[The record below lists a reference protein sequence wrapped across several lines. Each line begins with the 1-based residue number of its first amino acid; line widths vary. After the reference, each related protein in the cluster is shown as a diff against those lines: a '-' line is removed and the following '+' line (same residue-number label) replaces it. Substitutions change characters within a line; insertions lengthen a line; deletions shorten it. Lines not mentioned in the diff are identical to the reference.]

1 MTILGKETI
10 GIYFDTAPEVPCAIY
25 KTDQYKE

>member
-10 GIYFDTAPEVPCAIY
+10 GVYFDTAPEAPCVIY
-25 KTDQYKE
+25 KTDQCKK